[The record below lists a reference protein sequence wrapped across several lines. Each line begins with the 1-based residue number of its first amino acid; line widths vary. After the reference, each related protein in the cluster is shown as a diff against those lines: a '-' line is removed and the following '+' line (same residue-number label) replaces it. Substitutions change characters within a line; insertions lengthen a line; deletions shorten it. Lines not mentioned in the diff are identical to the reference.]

1 MIFPKLHQKK
11 ALNNAMLEVIMTQ
24 RLKNMLEVVLKDG
37 SKRSFSIGTTPLNVA
52 QELSPSLAKRVVV
65 ASVNGQPWDLNRP
78 MPDAGGTIEL
88 FDLTTPDGL
97 DVLRHDTAH
106 ILAAAIKDL
115 FPQAQITI
123 GPSID
128 NGFYYDVYRRDEITP
143 GVTVEASFTPD
154 DLQALEKRMHELVDE
169 KLPFVR
175 QEWARD
181 EAIAFFKS
189 QGEHFKVEL
198 IESIPAGE
206 IVSVYTVGKLTDL
219 CRGPHMPTTEK
230 IGHAFKLTHLAGA
243 YWRGDA
249 RNPMLQRI
257 YGTVWPSQKELDH
270 YLLMQEE
277 AKKRDHRKLGAEL
290 GWFHLQEEA
299 PGSVF
304 WHPKGWFVYRSL
316 ENYIRHKISRK
327 GYVEVRTP
335 SLVGRHLWEASGH
348 WEQYRENMVTA
359 ECDDRTYAV
368 KPMNCPCHVQIFN
381 QGLKSYRDLPLR
393 MAEFGSCHRYEPSGA
408 LHGIM
413 RLRSFIQDDAHIFC
427 TPGQILGEIQDFCVL
442 LKEVYSELGFTDVRI
457 KLATRPEKRA
467 GDDKAWDEAEDALI
481 KASEFSGLSYE
492 LNPGEGAFYGPKLE
506 FVLRDALG
514 RDWQCGTLQVDY
526 VLPERLGASYIGEDG
541 QKHHPIMLHR
551 AILGSLE
558 RFIGVFMEH
567 TAGHMPLWLAPIQAV
582 IVPISEKHQA
592 YADQLHKRMEEA
604 GLRIEVDKGNDTM
617 NYKIRQAVTQK
628 VPYVIILGDKEMDT
642 QTLSVRQRQGD
653 QQNGLDV
660 GGWIEVL
667 VKESQPPYVK

>member
-1 MIFPKLHQKK
+1 
-11 ALNNAMLEVIMTQ
+11 MLEVI
-24 RLKNMLEVVLKDG
+24 LKDG
-37 SKRSFSIGTTPLNVA
+37 SKREFENGATPLDVA
-52 QELSPSLAKRVVV
+52 QALSPSLAKRVVV
-65 ASVNGQPWDLNRP
+65 ASVAGQPWDLNRP
-78 MPDAGGTIEL
+78 IPNEGGRIEL
-88 FDLTTPDGL
+88 FDFATSDGL

-115 FPQAQITI
+115 YPQAQITI

-128 NGFYYDVYRRDEITP
+128 NGFYYDVYRE
-143 GVTVEASFTPD
+143 ESFTPD
-154 DLQALEKRMHELVDE
+154 DLVALEKRMHDLVDA

-175 QEWARD
+175 DEWPRD
-181 EAIAFFKS
+181 QAIQFFKN

-198 IESIPAGE
+198 IESIPPHE
-206 IVSVYTVGKLTDL
+206 IVSVYTVGTLADL
-219 CRGPHMPTTEK
+219 CRGPHMPSTDR

-243 YWRGDA
+243 YWRGDS

-316 ENYIRHKISRK
+316 ENYIRHKIERK

-359 ECDDRTYAV
+359 ECDERTYAV

-381 QGLKSYRDLPLR
+381 QGLKSYRDLPIR

-427 TPGQILGEIQDFCVL
+427 TPQQVLGEIQDFCVL
-442 LKEVYSELGFTDVRI
+442 LKEIYTELGFTDVRI
-457 KLATRPEKRA
+457 KLATRPDKRA
-467 GDDKAWDEAEDALI
+467 GDNKAWDDAEHALTQ
-481 KASEFSGLSYE
+481 AAESSGLAYE

-541 QKHHPIMLHR
+541 NKHRPVMLHR

-558 RFIGVFMEH
+558 RFIGVLMEH
-567 TAGHMPLWLAPIQAV
+567 TAGHMPLWLAPVQAT
-582 IVPISEKHQA
+582 IVPISEKHHA
-592 YADQLHKRMEEA
+592 YADQLQKQLDEA
-604 GLRIEVDKGNDTM
+604 GLRVEVDKGNDTM
-617 NYKIRQAVTQK
+617 NYKIRHAVTQK
-628 VPYVIILGDKEMDT
+628 VPYVLIVGDKEMEG
-642 QTLSVRQRQGD
+642 QTLSVRQRQGE
-653 QQNGLDV
+653 QQNGVTVSAWLQDV
-660 GGWIEVL
+660 LPQSRAPHGL
-667 VKESQPPYVK
+667 Y

>member
-1 MIFPKLHQKK
+1 MV
-11 ALNNAMLEVIMTQ
+11 N
-24 RLKNMLEVVLKDG
+24 VVLKDG
-37 SKRSFSIGTTPLNVA
+37 SERKFDPGTTPFDVA
-52 QELSPSLAKRVVV
+52 QSLSPSLAKRVVV
-65 ASVNGQPWDLNRP
+65 ARVNDQPWDLNRSLP
-78 MPDAGGTIEL
+78 SEGGHVEL
-88 FDLTTPDGL
+88 FDFVSDDGL

-115 FPQAQITI
+115 FPLAQITI

-128 NGFYYDVYRRDEITP
+128 NGFYYDVYRED
-143 GVTVEASFTPD
+143 SFTPD
-154 DLQALEKRMHELVDE
+154 DLQALEKRMHELVDA

-175 QEWARD
+175 EEWARD
-181 EAIAFFKS
+181 KAIEFFRS

-198 IESIPAGE
+198 IESIPANE
-206 IVSVYTVGKLTDL
+206 VVSVYSVGALTDL
-219 CRGPHMPTTEK
+219 CRGPHMPSTEK

-243 YWRGDA
+243 YWRGDS

-270 YLLMQEE
+270 YLHMQEE

-316 ENYIRHKISRK
+316 ENYIRHKIGRK

-335 SLVGRHLWEASGH
+335 SLVSRQLWEASGH

-393 MAEFGSCHRYEPSGA
+393 MSEFGSCHRYEPSGA

-427 TPGQILGEIQDFCVL
+427 TPQQVLGEIQDFCVL
-442 LKEVYSELGFTDVRI
+442 LKEVYNELGFTDIRI
-457 KLATRPEKRA
+457 KLATRPAKRA
-467 GDDKAWDEAEDALI
+467 GDDSLWDEAERALTL
-481 KASEFSGLSYE
+481 ASESSGLEYE

-541 QKHHPIMLHR
+541 QKHRPIMLHR

-567 TAGHMPLWLAPIQAV
+567 TAGHMPLWLSPVQAV
-582 IVPISEKHQA
+582 IVPISEKHHS
-592 YADQLHKRMEEA
+592 YADQLQKQLDEA
-604 GLRIEVDKGNDTM
+604 GLRVEVDRGNDTM
-617 NYKIRQAVTQK
+617 NYKIRHAVTQK
-628 VPYVIILGDKEMDT
+628 VPYVLIVGDKEMET

-653 QQNGLDV
+653 QQNGIAVLSWLDS
-660 GGWIEVL
+660 IA
-667 VKESQPPYVK
+667 KESNPPYAR